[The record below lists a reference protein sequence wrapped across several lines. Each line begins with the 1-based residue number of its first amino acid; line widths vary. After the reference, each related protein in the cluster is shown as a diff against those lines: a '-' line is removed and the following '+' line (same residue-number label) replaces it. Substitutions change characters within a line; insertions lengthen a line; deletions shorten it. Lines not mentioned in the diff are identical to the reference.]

1 MWHLVA
7 RSARGEHIVVIH
19 ASDAMLLALH
29 ELADP
34 ACRRCHGRGY
44 RGDDLVAG
52 LCRCVSKQFPPAEAA
67 ADAVSDDM
75 PHPWPLITR
84 RAQTIHAAALLQ
96 CVPDDWS

>member
-1 MWHLVA
+1 
-7 RSARGEHIVVIH
+7 
-19 ASDAMLLALH
+19 MLLALR
-29 ELADP
+29 EFADP
-34 ACRRCHGRGY
+34 ACRRCHGRGH

-67 ADAVSDDM
+67 ADAGSDEM